1 MNAAPSGDVGR
12 LALGCAPLGNL
23 YEAVSEDDAQATV
36 DAAWAHGV
44 RLFDTAPLYGHGLSE
59 MRLARALSGRPRD
72 EYLLATKVGRLL
84 VALGADE
91 VPDPTI
97 FADVPAVRPV
107 FDFSRDGV
115 LRSVETSLE
124 RLGVDRID
132 LLHVHDPDDHLDAA
146 EAGAFA
152 ALVRL
157 REEGVVSAIGLG
169 TNLASVAN
177 RFVGRVDLDW
187 LLLAGR
193 CTLLDTSGPDEVF
206 DRCLEHGVR
215 VLAAGVF
222 NSGVLAAPADGSS
235 FHYAPA
241 PPDVLARARAMQAA
255 CLAHGV
261 PLAAAALQRPLREAA
276 VDTVLVGARTAA
288 EVDEDAALL
297 DVPIPAELW
306 ETLDGL

>member
-1 MNAAPSGDVGR
+1 MNAARLGDVGR

-23 YEAVSEDDAQATV
+23 YEAVSDEDAQATV

-59 MRLARALSGRPRD
+59 VRLGAALSGRPRD

-84 VALGADE
+84 VPLGAND
-91 VPDPTI
+91 VPAPTI

-115 LRSVETSLE
+115 RRSVEASLE

-132 LLHVHDPDDHLDAA
+132 VLHVHDPDDHLDAA
-146 EAGAFA
+146 EAGAFP
-152 ALVRL
+152 ALIRL
-157 REEGVVSAIGLG
+157 RDEGVVGAIGLG

-206 DRCLEHGVR
+206 DRCVEHGVR

-222 NSGVLAAPADGSS
+222 NSGVLAAPADGAS
-235 FHYAPA
+235 FHYAPV
-241 PPDVLARARAMQAA
+241 PPDVLARVRAMDAV
-255 CLAHGV
+255 CHAHGV
-261 PLAAAALQRPLREAA
+261 PLAAAALQRPLREPA

-288 EVDEDAALL
+288 EVAEDAALL
-297 DVPIPAELW
+297 DLPIPSELW
-306 ETLDGL
+306 EALEAL